1 MCTRFYVE
9 PISSCHNLIEKAQ
22 RMAHA
27 NDIMVKLGKNLAM
40 TDEIRPT
47 DVAAVLAPNKEG
59 KMLVFPMLWGLWVD
73 GYNTPI
79 MNCHFETTD
88 SKPLWK
94 DSWFRRRCVILAS
107 WYYEW
112 SILARPMAN
121 VIKPATSTTFSRKAA
136 IIPIWQEY
144 TALRSMVDCKCLCS
158 LSSQGH
164 QANW

>member
-22 RMAHA
+22 RMALA

-47 DVAAVLAPNKEG
+47 DVAAVLAPNEEG

-94 DSWFRRRCVILAS
+94 DSWFRRR
-107 WYYEW
+107 
-112 SILARPMAN
+112 
-121 VIKPATSTTFSRKAA
+121 
-136 IIPIWQEY
+136 
-144 TALRSMVDCKCLCS
+144 
-158 LSSQGH
+158 
-164 QANW
+164 